1 MKQMV
6 IKRDNIFI
14 YLFFIACLA
23 IFSSLAGFRP
33 IDDFSIDTESY
44 ISFFLSISRQDE
56 IDMANELMEP
66 GFVLLTFIIS
76 RFTDNFHIYLSLLF
90 FLFNSI
96 LFIFWKYLASY
107 LKIQNYSI
115 FLLLLFGFTLS
126 SNWYNNFCYNGLR
139 QGIAAPLIYISILK
153 VIDKK
158 YIKSLF
164 FFIIALL
171 FHKSALLVLIF
182 YPILFLR
189 IRYVLIIYFFLGG
202 LYVTNL
208 SEQIIKKLSDQIN
221 PLIYLSIADYGG
233 DDAMYV
239 GFSFS
244 FFLYSFFLVLIIYF
258 TYFLKDFLFN
268 RAKIVHFYK
277 LFKIYVVLIAPY
289 FLFGFGG
296 FSNRYAVYGWFF
308 MPLFFTI
315 FIWDIKLY
323 GGIKSAFLF
332 FLLLFALY
340 KNLIFYFYV

>member
-1 MKQMV
+1 MKQML
-6 IKRDNIFI
+6 IRRDNIFI

-23 IFSSLAGFRP
+23 IFSSLSGFRP

-44 ISFFLSISRQDE
+44 ISYFLSISRQDE

-139 QGIAAPLIYISILK
+139 QGIAAPLIYISILM

-158 YIKSLF
+158 YIKALF
-164 FFIIALL
+164 FFIAALL
-171 FHKSALLVLIF
+171 FHKSALLVLLF

-189 IRYVLIIYFFLGG
+189 IRYVLIIYFFLVGVY
-202 LYVTNL
+202 LTNL

-258 TYFLKDFLFN
+258 TYFLKGFLFN
-268 RAKIVHFYK
+268 RTKIVRWTY
-277 LFKIYVVLIAPY
+277 
-289 FLFGFGG
+289 
-296 FSNRYAVYGWFF
+296 
-308 MPLFFTI
+308 
-315 FIWDIKLY
+315 
-323 GGIKSAFLF
+323 
-332 FLLLFALY
+332 
-340 KNLIFYFYV
+340 